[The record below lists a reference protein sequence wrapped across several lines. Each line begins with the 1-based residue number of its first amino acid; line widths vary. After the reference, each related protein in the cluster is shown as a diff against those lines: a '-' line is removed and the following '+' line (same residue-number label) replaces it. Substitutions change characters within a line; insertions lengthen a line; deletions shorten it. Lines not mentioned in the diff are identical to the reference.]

1 MWSLQLNIGDQ
12 AYEIV
17 RSFSG
22 MGIHRT
28 GTQGDRDTSRWLES
42 ELAVL
47 GADVS
52 FQTFP
57 YHHFDAELSVQIA
70 RESLQADALYYSFT
84 GQRNLR
90 NPEFGVVDAH
100 ADEAVISHAIC
111 GMVAT
116 AKADGRDG
124 LVLATRCPTGDL
136 CAINREHGMAL
147 DFPVVLVA
155 EDDLNA
161 IQNIGA
167 DIFFAGSVRKGVAKN
182 VLARFP
188 GPTGA
193 RRVVVTTPVSGWFQ
207 CAGERGCGLA
217 VAIFLAKRL
226 SKSFA
231 VDLLLTSGHELGSR
245 GGYFLAESYDTE
257 PGCIIHLG
265 SCIANFDAKM
275 TCICSA
281 DSVTVGRIAGA
292 LKRLGIKPGIPSDH
306 ANAENWVGESKC
318 WASKKWPMLSIA
330 GLAPHF
336 HACGDLPEAVTSPDL
351 LATAIEVIGAAA
363 LALANHEKTKVSKE
377 FLS

>member
-1 MWSLQLNIGDQ
+1 MWSLQLDIGDK
-12 AYEIV
+12 AYQIV
-17 RSFSG
+17 RFFSG

-28 GTQGDRDTSRWLES
+28 GTQGDRKTSRWLGS
-42 ELAVL
+42 ELTVL
-47 GADVS
+47 GAEVS

-70 RESLQADALYYSFT
+70 GRSLQADALYYSFT

-90 NPEFGVVDAH
+90 NPAIGVVDAH
-100 ADEAVISHAIC
+100 ADEAVISRDIC

-116 AKADGRDG
+116 SKADGRDG

-136 CAINREHGMAL
+136 CAINREHGMDL

-155 EDDLNA
+155 EDNLNA

-167 DIFFAGSVRKGVAKN
+167 DIFFTGSVGKGVAKN
-182 VLARFP
+182 VIARFP

-193 RRVVVTTPVSGWFQ
+193 RRVVVTTPISGWFR
-207 CAGERGCGLA
+207 CAGERGCGVA
-217 VAIFLAKRL
+217 VAIFLSKRL

-245 GGYFLAESYDTE
+245 GGYFLAESYASE
-257 PGCIIHLG
+257 PECVIHLG

-292 LKRLGIKPGIPSDH
+292 LKRLDIKPTIPSDH
-306 ANAENWVGESKC
+306 ANAENWVGESAC

-336 HACGDLPEAVTSPDL
+336 HACGDLPEAVTTPGL
-351 LATAIEVIGAAA
+351 LATAIDVIGDAT
-363 LALANHEKTKVSKE
+363 LALANHEKTK
-377 FLS
+377 

>member
-1 MWSLQLNIGDQ
+1 MDIGDK
-12 AYEIV
+12 AYQIV
-17 RSFSG
+17 RFFSG
-22 MGIHRT
+22 MGNHRT
-28 GTQGDRDTSRWLES
+28 GTQGDRDTSRWLGS
-42 ELAVL
+42 ELTDL
-47 GADVS
+47 GAEVS

-70 RESLQADALYYSFT
+70 GRSLQADALYYSFT

-90 NPEFGVVDAH
+90 NPAIGVVDAH
-100 ADEAVISHAIC
+100 ADEAVISRDIC

-116 AKADGRDG
+116 SKADGRDG

-136 CAINREHGMAL
+136 CAINREHGMDL

-155 EDDLNA
+155 EDNLNA

-167 DIFFAGSVRKGVAKN
+167 DIFFTGSVGKGVAKN
-182 VLARFP
+182 VIARFP

-193 RRVVVTTPVSGWFQ
+193 RRVVVTTPISGWFR
-207 CAGERGCGLA
+207 CAGERGCGVA
-217 VAIFLAKRL
+217 VAIFLSKRL

-245 GGYFLAESYDTE
+245 GGYFLAESYASE
-257 PGCIIHLG
+257 PECVIHLG

-281 DSVTVGRIAGA
+281 DSVTVGRIASA
-292 LKRLGIKPGIPSDH
+292 LKRLDIKPTIPSDH
-306 ANAENWVGESKC
+306 ANAENWVGESAC
-318 WASKKWPMLSIA
+318 WASKRWPMLSIA

-336 HACGDLPEAVTSPDL
+336 HACGDLPEAVTTPSL
-351 LATAIEVIGAAA
+351 LATAIDVIGDAT
-363 LALANHEKTKVSKE
+363 LALANHEKTK
-377 FLS
+377 